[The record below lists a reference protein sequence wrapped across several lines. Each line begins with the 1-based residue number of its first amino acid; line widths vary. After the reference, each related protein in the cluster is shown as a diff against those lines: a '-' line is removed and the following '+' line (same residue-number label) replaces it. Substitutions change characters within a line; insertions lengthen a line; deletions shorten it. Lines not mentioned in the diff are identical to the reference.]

1 MRRLE
6 IDLGAPGAGH
16 LAADLARAALFVPE
30 VDGVLDTEW
39 EIVFVGGDTPVGVI
53 ARVVFADET
62 GVGLQMAMGQV
73 VRDRLAALAE
83 RAPVLE
89 PGVASEPVWVVIDE
103 QEEDPAD
110 ANVDVDGDGDG
121 DGDGDVPPGAD
132 ADGAGDDHARAIPR
146 NVYERM
152 RGLTLVQ
159 QHKVA
164 REGEL
169 HERMAL
175 ERIYGKTV
183 WEALLR
189 NSRITAPEVAR
200 IARKGNLPRPQ
211 IEHIVGNGAWLA
223 IPEIRRAL
231 LGNPRLSAEL
241 IPRVLRHLPKGE
253 LKLATTQL
261 AYPAIVRDAARRM
274 LKGAGSRDS

>member
-1 MRRLE
+1 VRRLE

-16 LAADLARAALFVPE
+16 LAVDLARAALFVPE
-30 VDGVLDTEW
+30 LDGVVDTEW
-39 EIVFVGGDTPVGVI
+39 EIVFLGGDTPVGVI

-73 VRDRLAALAE
+73 VRDRLAAIAE

-89 PGVASEPVWVVIDE
+89 PGVASEPVWVVHDE
-103 QEEDPAD
+103 PELGSEPEPEPGSDLDD
-110 ANVDVDGDGDG
+110 AAV
-121 DGDGDVPPGAD
+121 
-132 ADGAGDDHARAIPR
+132 DDHARSIPR

-152 RGLTLVQ
+152 RGLTMVQ

-183 WEALLR
+183 WEVLLR

-241 IPRVLRHLPKGE
+241 IPRVLRHLPKAE

-274 LKGAGSRDS
+274 LKGGGSRDP